1 MFKIKT
7 KNLVISFIIYYTKP
21 MKRGRKFQNSR
32 GFSILVAA
40 QNCLTSIFREV
51 TSVNMDAERGPSINF
66 VITAATAHGWYNN
79 NVAIRA
85 FLNRAG
91 GYYTGP

>member
-1 MFKIKT
+1 
-7 KNLVISFIIYYTKP
+7 
-21 MKRGRKFQNSR
+21 
-32 GFSILVAA
+32 
-40 QNCLTSIFREV
+40 
-51 TSVNMDAERGPSINF
+51 MDVERGPSINF